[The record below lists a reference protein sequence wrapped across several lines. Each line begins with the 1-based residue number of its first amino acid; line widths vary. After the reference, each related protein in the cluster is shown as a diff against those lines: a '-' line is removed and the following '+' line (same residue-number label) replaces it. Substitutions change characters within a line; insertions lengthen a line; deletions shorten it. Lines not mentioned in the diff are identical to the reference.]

1 MIIQNV
7 TVFRI
12 CAKPPPL
19 LAQAQAVQWRQP
31 GHDHGGAPGRCGD
44 QQQQHSVGE
53 TKCFQ
58 FCRSFYAKV
67 IFARVC
73 VTIALC
79 RKAGSTTNLN
89 GSDGKD
95 RDLKLPPGPS
105 TTQTWPFVEVIPCPL
120 P

>member
-1 MIIQNV
+1 MFLSIQNV

-53 TKCFQ
+53 
-58 FCRSFYAKV
+58 KV
-67 IFARVC
+67 FSVLQKFLCKSNIRTCVC
-73 VTIALC
+73 DHSIMQESGVNHQ
-79 RKAGSTTNLN
+79 S
-89 GSDGKD
+89 
-95 RDLKLPPGPS
+95 
-105 TTQTWPFVEVIPCPL
+105 
-120 P
+120 

>member
-1 MIIQNV
+1 M
-7 TVFRI
+7 
-12 CAKPPPL
+12 L
-19 LAQAQAVQWRQP
+19 LFSEFVLNHLHSSHKHR
-31 GHDHGGAPGRCGD
+31 RFNGD
-44 QQQQHSVGE
+44 SLDMTMVVPQVDVE
-53 TKCFQ
+53 TNSNSIRWEKKCFQ
-58 FCRSFYAKV
+58 FCKSFYAKV
-67 IFARVC
+67 IFALVC